1 MGRRGRDAIWPGP
14 TLLEQQSKGRKDI
27 TTLEASPEEW
37 ELWTPYQASQPWEIA
52 SGRWGDIISG
62 FKTSGTCVYECWRS
76 LYYLDFALQKRYRK
90 THLLS
95 VLAER
100 FTDIWSVWPRGR
112 ELLELF
118 LGMENLVGASFLF
131 VCGSPF
137 TSLVLAGT
145 ISNSS
150 SLTYWHHL
158 PHPAFMGRPSTLST
172 WPSLPD
178 LATALSHQ

>member
-1 MGRRGRDAIWPGP
+1 MGRRGRDAIWPGHTP
-14 TLLEQQSKGRKDI
+14 LEQQSKGRKDI
-27 TTLEASPEEW
+27 TTLDVSPEEW

-52 SGRWGDIISG
+52 SGRWSYIISG
-62 FKTSGTCVYECWRS
+62 FQNHWDLCLWVLEVFILPRLCSEKKVHTKT
-76 LYYLDFALQKRYRK
+76 Q
-90 THLLS
+90 LLS

-131 VCGSPF
+131 VCGSPS

-145 ISNSS
+145 ISNSL
-150 SLTYWHHL
+150 SLTY
-158 PHPAFMGRPSTLST
+158 
-172 WPSLPD
+172 
-178 LATALSHQ
+178 